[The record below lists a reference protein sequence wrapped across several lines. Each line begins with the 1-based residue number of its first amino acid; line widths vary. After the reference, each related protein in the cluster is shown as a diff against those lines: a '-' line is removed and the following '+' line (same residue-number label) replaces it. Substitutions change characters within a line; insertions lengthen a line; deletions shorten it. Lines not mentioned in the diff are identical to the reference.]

1 MADYA
6 EALKTFNETVANLNQ
21 IADVQRMSTIAEINA
36 IQAQSMDPSDMEA
49 YNMTMYGINQI
60 HGVKTHIVTTVGN
73 SSNYNLPVTDPT
85 PVATSVPYVVE
96 QTSISSSL
104 VSLTGGQEHIFSH
117 FLADPSS
124 ILPTEHPALWLI
136 YGAFGLILGK
146 FLILRR

>member
-21 IADVQRMSTIAEINA
+21 IADVQRMSTISELNA

-49 YNMTMYGINQI
+49 YNMTMYGVNQI
-60 HGVKTHIVTTVGN
+60 HGVKTHIVSTVGDVN
-73 SSNYNLPVTDPT
+73 NYNLPVDPT
-85 PVATSVPYVVE
+85 PVATSVPYVTE
-96 QTSISSSL
+96 HTSISSSI
-104 VSLTGGQEHIFSH
+104 VSLTGGGSEHIFSH
-117 FLADPSS
+117 FLADPAS
-124 ILPTEHPALWLI
+124 ILPTENPALWLI